1 MPIPPLFFALLLVI
15 ASLMIRHDD
24 GSIVW
29 EAMANLLTGSHG
41 LAVRLIVGLAAT
53 LVLARIFP
61 RLIARLLGLMLPAA
75 LGFAVWFNY
84 QAFGE
89 INRSERYHLK
99 CNPDDTLLAL
109 ADASPSEY
117 ERNHWGFYLYLDRA
131 LGGRVVR
138 CYSADLLNYHSC
150 TKRAHLAELVIEP
163 YSPALPPGTIARFAA
178 RPQVVRVNGDGNR
191 FVFFTDEE
199 ARRASQFRIM
209 RGSDRY
215 YFVPETPPRP

>member
-1 MPIPPLFFALLLVI
+1 
-15 ASLMIRHDD
+15 MIRHDD

-29 EAMANLLTGSHG
+29 EAMANLLGTTHG
-41 LAVRLIVGLAAT
+41 LAARLIVGLAAT

-61 RLIARLLGLMLPAA
+61 RLIAWLLGMILPVA

-89 INRSERYHLK
+89 INSSELYHLK
-99 CNPDDTLLAL
+99 CNPGDTLLAL

-117 ERNHWGFYLYLDRA
+117 ERNHLGFYLFMDQHYS
-131 LGGRVVR
+131 GRTVR
-138 CYSADLLNYHSC
+138 CFTADLMIRHHA
-150 TKRAHLAELVIEP
+150 TKLAHLAELVIEP
-163 YSPALPPGTIARFAA
+163 YNPDLPPETIARFTAK
-178 RPQVVRVNGDGNR
+178 PQIVRVNGEGNR

-199 ARRASQFRIM
+199 ARQAIQFRIM

-215 YFVPETPPRP
+215 YFVPEALARP